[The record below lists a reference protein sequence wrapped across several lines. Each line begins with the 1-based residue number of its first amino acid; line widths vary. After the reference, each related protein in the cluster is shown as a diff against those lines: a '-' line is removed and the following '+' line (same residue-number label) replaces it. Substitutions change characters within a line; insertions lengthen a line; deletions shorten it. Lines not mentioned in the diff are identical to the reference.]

1 MKRLLTCLEI
11 CLILLLAQLSVAAEM
26 APLRSVQCDFI
37 QEKHLKILARPLVSH
52 GTLVFQAPQSLR
64 WEYRDPLHSL
74 LLMHNGKM
82 EKFIERDGR
91 FEQDN
96 GMGMG
101 SMQVILPEISNWLD
115 GRFSENPLFTTTRTD
130 ERTIVLTPK
139 EPGLQAIIS
148 AIELHLGEQAGVMES
163 VTIFE
168 GPDAYTRLTFSSI
181 ILNREIPESTF
192 SNQ

>member
-1 MKRLLTCLEI
+1 MKRLLTCLGM
-11 CLILLLAQLSVAAEM
+11 CLILLLAPLPIAAETT
-26 APLRSVQCDFI
+26 PLRSLQCDFI

-52 GTLVFQAPQSLR
+52 GKLAFQTPQSLR

-74 LLMHNGKM
+74 LLMHNGKV
-82 EKFIERDGR
+82 EKFIERDGS

-96 GMGMG
+96 GMGVG
-101 SMQVILPEISNWLD
+101 SMQVILPEISHWLD

-130 ERTIVLTPK
+130 ERTIILTPK

-168 GPDAYTRLTFSSI
+168 GPDAFTRLTFSSI
-181 ILNREIPESTF
+181 VLNRDIPESTF
-192 SNQ
+192 SKQ